1 MVNGQMAS
9 RRLKWLMIIVAVVAL
24 FAALGYWRK
33 QASAGA
39 ATAPAASS
47 EAKVME
53 VAAADLVV
61 AQRESIA
68 ATLSLSG
75 VLQPLNETVLTAEVE
90 GRIDAVMV
98 RPGMTVQAGQVL
110 ARMATQ
116 DLAARVAEAEANLAA
131 SRSQWQLA
139 DKTQRRNED
148 LRQRNFISG
157 AGLDSGQSALEASQE
172 TLRAREAQLA
182 LARQALQKAVIRAPM
197 AGTLAERLV
206 QPGQQVAPNQRLFS
220 IVDLSELEF
229 AANVPVTEIVNVRIG
244 QTVKV
249 SMAGTTDPAGVEL
262 SGRVERIAPVADTGT
277 RMIPVYIRVA
287 NPDGRLKG
295 GLPAHGWLRWSE
307 AADTVTLPR
316 EAVRSSQN
324 ASAVLVIQNG
334 KAEMRRIDL
343 GLSDASA
350 GKVQVR
356 AGLSGGETVILA
368 RVGGIAEGQAVRVA
382 AESPASAAA
391 PAVATPAPAPN
402 TNAAPDAAAT
412 AAPAGR

>member
-39 ATAPAASS
+39 ATAPAAAS

-90 GRIDAVMV
+90 GRVDAVMV

-182 LARQALQKAVIRAPM
+182 LVRQALQKAVIRAPM
-197 AGTLAERLV
+197 AGTVAERLV

-356 AGLSGGETVILA
+356 TGLSGGESVILA

-382 AESPASAAA
+382 AENPASAAA
-391 PAVATPAPAPN
+391 PATPAPAPS
-402 TNAAPDAAAT
+402 TNAVPDAAAT

>member
-1 MVNGQMAS
+1 MANGQMTS
-9 RRLKWLMIIVAVVAL
+9 RRLKWLMILVVVVAL

-33 QASAGA
+33 QPGAGA
-39 ATAPAASS
+39 LPGPAAG

-98 RPGMTVQAGQVL
+98 RPGMAVQAGQVL
-110 ARMATQ
+110 AHMATQ

-182 LARQALQKAVIRAPM
+182 LARQALKKAVIRAPM
-197 AGTLAERLV
+197 AGTVAERLV

-229 AANVPVTEIVNVRIG
+229 VANVPVTEIANVRIG
-244 QTVKV
+244 QIVNV
-249 SMAGTTDPAGVEL
+249 SMAGTHEPVGGAL
-262 SGRVERIAPVADTGT
+262 SGRVERVAPVADTGT

-324 ASAVLVIQNG
+324 ASAVLVIQDG
-334 KAEMRRIDL
+334 RAEMRRIDM

-368 RVGGIAEGQAVRVA
+368 RVGGIAEGQAVRVVA
-382 AESPASAAA
+382 DSPANAAA
-391 PAVATPAPAPN
+391 PAAATPAPGNN
-402 TNAAPDAAAT
+402 TGSDAAAT